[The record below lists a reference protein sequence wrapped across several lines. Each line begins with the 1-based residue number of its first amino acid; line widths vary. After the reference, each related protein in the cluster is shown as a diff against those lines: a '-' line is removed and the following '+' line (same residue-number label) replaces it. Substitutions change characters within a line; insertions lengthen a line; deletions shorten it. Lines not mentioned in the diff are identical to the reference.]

1 MLFCWLDDVTVV
13 MLQEGAAAQKASDDK
28 NPLGQ
33 AYLKYLDAL
42 SCDETKS
49 IYHFHVGRLQVIQGL
64 YNDAVIRLQSAL
76 SWNKQHQMAR
86 SVC

>member
-1 MLFCWLDDVTVV
+1 VYSTSK
-13 MLQEGAAAQKASDDK
+13 LQEGAAAQKAAEDTNS
-28 NPLGQ
+28 LGQ

-49 IYHFHVGRLQVIQGL
+49 IYHFHVGRLQVVQGL
-64 YNDAVIRLQSAL
+64 YDEAVTRLQSAL

-86 SVC
+86 